1 MFSRTKSLNPKFLVA
16 LALTLVL
23 ALVLTAC
30 GDNTATPVPATTAAA
45 TTAAG
50 TTTTAAATTAAATT
64 AAATTAAGTTTT
76 AAATTAA
83 ATTAAATSAAA
94 TAAASVTPP
103 GGYKVTANVTLSG
116 SGATFPD
123 PAYQQWLKDFVAV
136 NPSVKLTYTGVGSGA
151 GRKSFFA
158 GEVDFAGSDGYPT
171 DAEITSYGKPILTIP
186 MTLGAVVLAYNLD
199 GVTTLKLSPDTI
211 GAIYTGK
218 VTKWNDAKIAA
229 ENAGVTLPD
238 LAITLAVRQDDSGT
252 SSVFSN
258 WLAEVSPDFKA
269 LNAAGSTPKWE
280 AAGLNPVKAPKN
292 DGVTGLI
299 KQTKGTLGYI
309 ESSYAQA
316 NNIPYALVKNP
327 AGNYVNASVEAI
339 SAAALGGSVPDNLK
353 LKVTQSADPKAYPI
367 ASTTWIIIP
376 KEIASKDKADAV
388 LRFLWWATQDSAPI
402 ETAKKLGYAPL
413 PTAVQDKV
421 RSTLLTV
428 TSGGA
433 PVLK

>member
-1 MFSRTKSLNPKFLVA
+1 MFKRTKSLNPKFLVA
-16 LALTLVL
+16 LALTMLL
-23 ALVLTAC
+23 ALVLVAC
-30 GDNTATPVPATTAAA
+30 GDNTATTVPATTAAA
-45 TTAAG
+45 TTTKAATTAAG
-50 TTTTAAATTAAATT
+50 TTAAAATTAAGTTAAATTAAAAT
-64 AAATTAAGTTTT
+64 TTAAG
-76 AAATTAA
+76 
-83 ATTAAATSAAA
+83 

-103 GGYKVTANVTLSG
+103 GGYKVTASVTLTG

-123 PAYQQWLKDFVAV
+123 PTYQQWLKDFVAV

-158 GEVDFAGSDGYPT
+158 GETDFAGSDGYPT
-171 DAEITSYGKPILTIP
+171 DAEIADYKKPILTIP

-199 GVTTLKLSPDTI
+199 GVTTLKLSPETI

-229 ENAGVTLPD
+229 ENAGVTLPALD
-238 LAITLAVRQDDSGT
+238 ITLAVRQDDSGT

-316 NNIPYALVKNP
+316 NNIPYALIKNP

-339 SAAALGGSVPDNLK
+339 SAAALGGSVPANLK
-353 LKVTQSADPKAYPI
+353 LKVTQSADAKAYPI

-376 KEIASKDKADAV
+376 VEIATKDKADAL

-402 ETAKKLGYAPL
+402 EAAKKLGYAPL

-421 RSTLLTV
+421 RATLLTV
-428 TSGGA
+428 TSGGT